1 MGGRDGEKKLLAAK
15 LKDTG
20 VIYRAFEKYL
30 ENRYVTA
37 EDVLEVLAGKLE
49 ESALI
54 KNSEVLVDGFTGFT
68 PVQIGVLGKLFRL
81 CAKVYVTIIMD
92 EREDPYK
99 KAIPHQLFAMSRQ
112 LVQQL
117 MKAADEAGCPVEPE
131 IWVRRSGH
139 GRFQP
144 GSTMDQL
151 EQRLFRYGKRGFS
164 GNGIEKDQNQERK
177 QRQEIRQQ
185 DTRRNS
191 RASTSAS
198 RRIRVPSWKRRCV

>member
-1 MGGRDGEKKLLAAK
+1 MCWKFWR
-15 LKDTG
+15 
-20 VIYRAFEKYL
+20 
-30 ENRYVTA
+30 
-37 EDVLEVLAGKLE
+37 
-49 ESALI
+49 ESWKNHHSF

-81 CAKVYVTIIMD
+81 CEKVYVTIIMD

-139 GRFQP
+139 GRFLP
-144 GSTMDQL
+144 GSRMDQL
-151 EQRLFRYGKRGFS
+151 EQNLFRYGKKGFS
-164 GNGIEKDQNQERK
+164 GKKQEKEKSQKRGAGTNGKNKKEIGPSTLENAQGAFGVRTKLK
-177 QRQEIRQQ
+177 QQGIYI
-185 DTRRNS
+185 S
-191 RASTSAS
+191 VAPSTCGA
-198 RRIRVPSWKRRCV
+198 RGNGTPDPAHGA

>member
-1 MGGRDGEKKLLAAK
+1 M
-15 LKDTG
+15 
-20 VIYRAFEKYL
+20 
-30 ENRYVTA
+30 
-37 EDVLEVLAGKLE
+37 
-49 ESALI
+49 LI

-131 IWVRRSGH
+131 IWVRRSGY
-139 GRFQP
+139 GRFLPEQVSFYWMAQP
-144 GSTMDQL
+144 DQ
-151 EQRLFRYGKRGFS
+151 
-164 GNGIEKDQNQERK
+164 I
-177 QRQEIRQQ
+177 
-185 DTRRNS
+185 
-191 RASTSAS
+191 
-198 RRIRVPSWKRRCV
+198 